1 MTQSRLRVV
10 LLIALTFATGSVDA
24 VSYLTL
30 DRVFTA
36 NMTGNVALLGFAAA
50 GHGEIPLLRTGIALA
65 AFVAGA
71 VAAGRVARETV
82 PPGAWPARVVA
93 ALTASTLTLV
103 LVTALWAVATRDVLA
118 GLLGFAMGLQGGA
131 VRRLGVADLPT
142 TVITSTLTALAIA
155 EPPWRRRRLAA
166 PLALL
171 LGAIGGALLIR
182 WHPLLGLLPALLT
195 QVAVLV
201 VAAAASGNP
210 VAAGRGGGGGSAP
223 WCR

>member
-1 MTQSRLRVV
+1 MTHSRLRVA

-65 AFVAGA
+65 AFVVGA
-71 VAAGRVARETV
+71 VAAGRVVRETV

-103 LVTALWAVATRDVLA
+103 MVTALWAVATRDVLA

-155 EPPWRRRRLAA
+155 ESPRRRRRPAA
-166 PLALL
+166 PVALL
-171 LGAIGGALLIR
+171 LGAFGGALLIH

-201 VAAAASGNP
+201 VAAAWGKP
-210 VAAGRGGGGGSAP
+210 VAAGPGGGGGSAP